1 MITQNLKHIYSLKNM
16 VSLGEH
22 GLYYSLRWMIGLEEN
37 GPELFQGATMFP

>member
-22 GLYYSLRWMIGLEEN
+22 GLNYSLMRMIGPEEKWVWV
-37 GPELFQGATMFP
+37 FQGATMFP